1 MKIFHISGESPK
13 NGFGTTVWLSGG
25 KKKFNFYCMLQ
36 WNYKSKER
44 KYRWLSTGM
53 QLWVGE
59 ELSKCETK
67 EIDIDQFDYLCL
79 KTAL

>member
-1 MKIFHISGESPK
+1 
-13 NGFGTTVWLSGG
+13 
-25 KKKFNFYCMLQ
+25 MLQ
-36 WNYKSKER
+36 WNYKSNER

-53 QLWVGE
+53 HPWVGE